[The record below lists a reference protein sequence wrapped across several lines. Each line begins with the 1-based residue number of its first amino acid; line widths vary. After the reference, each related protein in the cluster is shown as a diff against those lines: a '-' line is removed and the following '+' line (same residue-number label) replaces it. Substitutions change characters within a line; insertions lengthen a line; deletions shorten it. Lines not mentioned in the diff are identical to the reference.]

1 LAELYRRAGLADFS
15 ADGRYLAFN
24 GNASNLSPDD
34 LDTDDDVFVR
44 DLGAPA

>member
-1 LAELYRRAGLADFS
+1 LAELYRQAGLADVS
-15 ADGRYLAFN
+15 ADGRYLGFN